1 MENNLRYEFV
11 NGVNLQKIATA
22 VIDVDRRD
30 SVSNLADKSIIWCKT
45 DYLDDLFHS
54 LPNNDNRYTLI
65 THCSDHDI
73 NEAVFNRRHKSIY
86 KWYAQNVNYQH
97 DDLIPLPIG
106 IENHIG
112 PCKGS
117 SIDINF
123 LQNNKDNFL
132 ITNKII
138 SHLYCNFSLH
148 TNSNRINVYKTLQS
162 RQLGYFDI
170 KRTFSDYC
178 QEMKKYLFVASPR
191 GNGIDCHRTWEAL
204 YMGCIPI
211 VEKHFMY
218 DSYKHLP
225 IIQIDNWE
233 SFDIKD
239 IIPYIEKYKNGIAFN
254 NIQELDLDYYL
265 SYIKNTY
272 YV

>member
-1 MENNLRYEFV
+1 MEYNFV
-11 NGVNLQKIATA
+11 NGINLQQVATA
-22 VIDVDRRD
+22 VIDVDRKD
-30 SVSNLADKSIIWCKT
+30 HVGDLPDNSIIWCKT
-45 DYLDDLFHS
+45 DYLDVLFQS
-54 LPNNDNRYTLI
+54 LSDNNNRYTLI
-65 THCSDHDI
+65 THCSDHCVD
-73 NEAVFNRRHKSIY
+73 ESLFNRRHKGIR

-106 IENHIG
+106 IENHYG

-123 LQNNKDNFL
+123 LENNKDNFSVS
-132 ITNKII
+132 NKII

-148 TNSNRINVYKTLQS
+148 TNSNRGNVARILQTKGVG
-162 RQLGYFDI
+162 QFDI
-170 KRTFSDYC
+170 KRSFADYC

-211 VEKHFMY
+211 VERHFMY

-225 IIQIDNWE
+225 IIQIDSWDNFTME
-233 SFDIKD
+233 SLK
-239 IIPYIEKYKNGIAFN
+239 PYIEQYKNKEAFRD
-254 NIQELDLDYYL
+254 IKELDLEFYL
-265 SYIKNTY
+265 SKIKNTNH
-272 YV
+272 V

>member
-1 MENNLRYEFV
+1 MEDNLTFEYV
-11 NGVNLQKIATA
+11 NGVNLQQIADV
-22 VIDVDRRD
+22 VIDVNRRD
-30 SVSNLADKSIIWCKT
+30 RVGDLPDRSIIWCKT
-45 DYLDDLFHS
+45 DYLDDLFGNLS
-54 LPNNDNRYTLI
+54 NNNNRYTLI

-73 NEAVFNRRHKSIY
+73 NEDVFNKRHKSIY
-86 KWYAQNVNYQH
+86 KWYAQNANYKH

-112 PCKGS
+112 PCRGS

-123 LQNNKDNFL
+123 LNNNRDNFKT
-132 ITNKII
+132 TNKII
-138 SHLYCNFSLH
+138 SHLYCNFSLQ
-148 TNSNRINVYKTLQS
+148 TNSNRSNVYRILQGK
-162 RQLGYFDI
+162 QLGCLDV
-170 KRTFSDYC
+170 KRPFSEYC

-225 IIQIDNWE
+225 IIQIESWE
-233 SFDIKD
+233 NFNMIDV
-239 IIPYIEKYKNGIAFN
+239 IPYIEKYKNGLAFN
-254 NIQELDLDYYL
+254 NIQELDLGYYL
-265 SYIKNTY
+265 SYIKNTH